1 MNLHI
6 RIAGLILL
14 IAPILKNEPKYIVN
28 ASSAPPD
35 APGSGIRFAVNST
48 ND

>member
-35 APGSGIRFAVNST
+35 APGRGIRFAVNST